1 MFLSANQMEATSR
14 RSARALGRC
23 VGALMKVE
31 ERFPTP
37 DRMEIQIVAKQVKYC
52 FNNFRSR
59 FFTPLIFIMAI
70 YLEESNLR
78 VLKLSKKFCDFLF
91 AY

>member
-37 DRMEIQIVAKQVKYC
+37 DRIEIQIVAKQVKRC
-52 FNNFRSR
+52 SSNFRSSFKTR
-59 FFTPLIFIMAI
+59 
-70 YLEESNLR
+70 
-78 VLKLSKKFCDFLF
+78 
-91 AY
+91 